1 MAGAGNSYSFN
12 IRNFNHFWWCKC
24 CCPIYIHPVLTMQ
37 KVKSNPT
44 NTMLVI
50 TTGFLVIFIIT
61 KLHWA
66 LIVALCVGLVGVFST
81 FLSKQ
86 TDYLWNKLAWVLS
99 LIVPNILLA
108 LIFYLFLFP
117 IALLSKLFGKNDAI
131 KLKNNSDSVF
141 ITSNKEF
148 DKSTFEK
155 SW

>member
-1 MAGAGNSYSFN
+1 
-12 IRNFNHFWWCKC
+12 
-24 CCPIYIHPVLTMQ
+24 
-37 KVKSNPT
+37 
-44 NTMLVI
+44 MLVI
-50 TTGFLVIFIIT
+50 TTGFLVIFVIT

-66 LIVALCVGLVGVFST
+66 LIAHSPSYIRLSLSIGLIGVLST

-86 TDYLWNKLAWVLS
+86 IDFLWNKLAWVLS

-117 IALLSKLFGKNDAI
+117 MAVLSKLFGKNNTI

-148 DKSTFEK
+148 DKATFEK